1 MLECYI
7 FFFSTSLYISG
18 SQLVETFFFFIMKSW
33 FYVLFIPQHSKPLPN
48 QNSDPLLGRDPPS
61 WKTLIY
67 VDIAFIVLFNTPMP
81 WATLCRWLKWFSSS
95 RGVTSSLRIP
105 VLPHHRKWAL
115 TVRKVHSEVFS
126 ALYLKLWMVCFATR
140 RLYCVYWPLIGL
152 LLAQVVFFT
161 FLASRY

>member
-1 MLECYI
+1 MLECY
-7 FFFSTSLYISG
+7 
-18 SQLVETFFFFIMKSW
+18 FFFFFFLQHRSTSVVLNWWRHFFSLSW
-33 FYVLFIPQHSKPLPN
+33 SHDFMYYLFHSTR
-48 QNSDPLLGRDPPS
+48 SRDQIKTVGCGPPS

-67 VDIAFIVLFNTPMP
+67 VDIAFIVLFNSPMS

-95 RGVTSSLRIP
+95 RGVTSSLWIP

-115 TVRKVHSEVFS
+115 TVRNVHSEVFS
-126 ALYLKLWMVCFATR
+126 TVYLKLWMVCFATC
-140 RLYCVYWPLIGL
+140 RLYCVYRRLIGL